1 MILFSNTPRA
11 LRWAATL
18 AVASGIVLAG
28 CTTHIAPYRPKK
40 RRFNPGEYASAPK
53 RAPGS
58 LYAPGD
64 SGLYEDA
71 VARRVGDILVIRI
84 DERDSGSQNASANL
98 ARKDDSSFAVPSAF
112 GLMTKLQEKFPSVD
126 PTALFGAQRET
137 KFTGTGQSSRQGNL
151 TATLPVRVR
160 QVMPNGDFYVE
171 GSKVVMVG
179 NEEHHIYVSGIV
191 MAMDIDADNSV
202 ASSRIAE
209 AEIEYTGRGDIS
221 DQQRQGWLSR
231 TMGKVWP
238 F

>member
-1 MILFSNTPRA
+1 MRVPMRVRLC
-11 LRWAATL
+11 TL
-18 AVASGIVLAG
+18 AFGLVAMG
-28 CTTHIAPYRPKK
+28 CTTHIAPYRPKT
-40 RRFNPGEYASAPK
+40 RHFDPGEYAAAPK

-58 LYAPGD
+58 LFAPGD

-71 VARRVGDILVIRI
+71 VATRVGDILVIRI

-98 ARKDDSSFAVPSAF
+98 ARKDDSKFALPSAF
-112 GLMTKLQEKFPSVD
+112 GLMAKLQERFPKVD

-137 KFTGTGQSSRQGNL
+137 KFTGSGQSSRQGNL

-160 QVMPNGDFYVE
+160 KVMPNGDLYVE

-179 NEEHHIYVSGIV
+179 NEEHHIYVSGLV
-191 MAMDIDADNSV
+191 SARDIAADNSV
-202 ASSRIAE
+202 PSSRIAD